1 MYVSDTIIEV
11 FQRETKA
18 EDTGQGS
25 VLGRPHRV
33 LLNHNLIPSLENKY
47 EGVPWLSGGYVA
59 EKKQL
64 EGQLEPKNQL
74 KLFLSLAFRCCCYYR
89 QQPASEDPAP
99 LPKCLTKVPLISS
112 QGDNLTLS
120 TCEKKRLTHPLQR
133 LAVLKDVLKNQ
144 WPFLLY
150 FLTDSPSPFC
160 LLTLVPHHF
169 SLGSI
174 KESGIQIP
182 NRLVILWH
190 FLVVQSLSRGWLCDP
205 MDCSTPG
212 FPVLLY
218 LPEFAQTHVHW
229 ISDAIQPSHSLSS
242 PSLALN
248 LSQHQG
254 LFQWVSSLHQVAKVL
269 ELQLQHQSFQ
279 WISLVQSLSHASRD
293 SCDL

>member
-1 MYVSDTIIEV
+1 MGVFTSIKKKKLGRYVSDTIIEV
-11 FQRETKA
+11 FQRGTKA

-33 LLNHNLIPSLENKY
+33 LLNHNFIPSLENKY
-47 EGVPWLSGGYVA
+47 EGVLWLSGGYVA

-64 EGQLEPKNQL
+64 DGQLEPKNQL
-74 KLFLSLAFRCCCYYR
+74 ELFLSLAFHCCCYYR

-120 TCEKKRLTHPLQR
+120 TCEKKRLTHPLER
-133 LAVLKDVLKNQ
+133 LAILRDVLKNQ

-182 NRLVILWH
+182 NRLVILRH
-190 FLVVQSLSRGWLCDP
+190 FLVVQSLSRG
-205 MDCSTPG
+205 
-212 FPVLLY
+212 
-218 LPEFAQTHVHW
+218 
-229 ISDAIQPSHSLSS
+229 
-242 PSLALN
+242 
-248 LSQHQG
+248 
-254 LFQWVSSLHQVAKVL
+254 
-269 ELQLQHQSFQ
+269 
-279 WISLVQSLSHASRD
+279 
-293 SCDL
+293 